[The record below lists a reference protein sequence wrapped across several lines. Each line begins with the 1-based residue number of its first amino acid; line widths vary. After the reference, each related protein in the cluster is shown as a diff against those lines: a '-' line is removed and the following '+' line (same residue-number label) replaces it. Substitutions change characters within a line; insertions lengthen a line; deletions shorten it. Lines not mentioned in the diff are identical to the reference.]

1 MWYFTWILGVL
12 LACAFGII
20 NVLWLEAQE
29 GLDQHTTILDPLTKL
44 PTRVEFLEALEE
56 KIERYKTD
64 PSSFSLILVSLNAFQ
79 KLSQHG
85 DNREVDQMVL
95 QFAEVIKQ
103 ETRLP
108 LDIVTRYDAAT
119 FAIILPGAE
128 TSTAEVIAQ
137 RICEN
142 AVAQTQLQSA
152 DSIVSVGVAE
162 YPAHLT
168 CGINENIQNKMRA
181 ILQTT
186 DKALK
191 NAQQQGSNRMCCAA
205 KDAD

>member
-1 MWYFTWILGVL
+1 
-12 LACAFGII
+12 

-29 GLDQHTTILDPLTKL
+29 GLDQHTAILDPLTKL
-44 PTRVEFLEALEE
+44 PTRVEFLNALEE
-56 KIERYKTD
+56 KIEHYKID
-64 PSSFSLILVSLNAFQ
+64 PSPFSLILVSLNAFQ

-95 QFAEVIKQ
+95 QVAEVIKQ

-108 LDIVTRYDAAT
+108 LDTVTRYDAAT

-137 RICEN
+137 RICKN
-142 AVAQTQLQSA
+142 SVTQTQLQST
-152 DSIVSVGVAE
+152 DSIVSIGVAE

-168 CGINENIQNKMRA
+168 CGTDESIQNQISS

-191 NAQQQGSNRMCCAA
+191 TAQQQGNNRICCAA
-205 KDAD
+205 KIT